1 MSPNKKQPSLL
12 FFKQVENDNKKNDKK
27 EIVLKLNSL
36 IPVYQPGAIR
46 NFIRRIEIQDAES
59 GLIIAQNEKGVSEI
73 DIDATEMSGLWQ
85 CMTKLACERIGYFQ
99 GMKLK
104 FNSSSKPVI
113 VKFFISHFSNSDD
126 PSSLTRM
133 ENETL
138 MTSAIVQIR

>member
-1 MSPNKKQPSLL
+1 
-12 FFKQVENDNKKNDKK
+12 
-27 EIVLKLNSL
+27 
-36 IPVYQPGAIR
+36 
-46 NFIRRIEIQDAES
+46 
-59 GLIIAQNEKGVSEI
+59 
-73 DIDATEMSGLWQ
+73 
-85 CMTKLACERIGYFQ
+85 MTKLACERIGYFQ

-113 VKFFISHFSNSDD
+113 VKFFISHFSRSDD